1 MPVGGIPADMLKVT
15 LDIYLSLIVKIINL
29 LFENFQT
36 IRCFPNDLR
45 VTEVKFYFQE
55 KRWSR

>member
-29 LFENFQT
+29 PFENFQT

-45 VTEVKFYFQE
+45 LTEVKFYFQE
-55 KRWSR
+55 KR